1 MRSNL
6 NQEAQRAH
14 NFRNTLH
21 TALLVAGTAML
32 MAAMAYSL
40 FGWTGVVIA
49 LVVSVFGLLSLR
61 RVSPKVVLGLYKARP
76 LHESELPELHQLVR
90 DLAER
95 AELPSTPKLFYVPT
109 KMLNAFAVGNK
120 DDSAIAITD
129 GLLRI
134 MNLRQLG
141 GILAHETAHIMNGD
155 LKVMGLADVLNRLTS
170 LMSTLGIF
178 GLAAFGLGLNLPL
191 AGMLFLIFAP
201 TVGGLLQ
208 MGLSRARE
216 YDADLDGATLSGDPE
231 GLASALQVLEQKNR
245 GGWEGLVLP
254 GSRLPQPSL
263 LRTHPKTD
271 ERIRRLMA
279 LLHDAPERL
288 PEQVVVRAETRPSTS
303 IVPPVRNPRVH
314 WQRLGIYY

>member
-14 NFRNTLH
+14 NVRNTLH
-21 TALLVAGTAML
+21 TVLLVAGTAAL

-40 FGWTGVVIA
+40 FGWIGVAIA
-49 LVVSVFGLLSLR
+49 LVVTFIGLQGLR
-61 RVSPKVVLGLYKARP
+61 RASPKMVLGLYKARP
-76 LHESELPELHQLVR
+76 LSRDELPELHDLVGT
-90 DLAER
+90 LAQR
-95 AELPSTPKLFYVPT
+95 ASLQATPKLYYVPT

-120 DDSAIAITD
+120 EDSAIAVTD

-155 LKVMGLADVLNRLTS
+155 LKVMGLADVLNRLTN
-170 LMSTLGIF
+170 LMSSLGLL
-178 GLAAFGLGLNLPL
+178 GLAAFGLGVNLPL
-191 AGMLFLIFAP
+191 TGMLFLIVAP

-231 GLASALQVLEQKNR
+231 SLASALQLLEQKHRN
-245 GGWEGLVLP
+245 GWEGLVLP

-263 LRTHPKTD
+263 LRTHPKTE

-279 LLHDAPERL
+279 LLHDAPADL
-288 PEQVVVRAETRPSTS
+288 PDQVVVRAETRPSTS